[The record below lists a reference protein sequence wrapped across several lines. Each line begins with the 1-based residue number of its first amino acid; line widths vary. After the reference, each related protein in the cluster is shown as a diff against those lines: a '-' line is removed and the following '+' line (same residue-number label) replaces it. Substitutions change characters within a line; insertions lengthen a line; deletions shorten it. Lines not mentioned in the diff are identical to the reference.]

1 MNLPGRRLRCRRQR
15 LGQATDVGQAAVE
28 FALIL
33 PLFVLLIVALFDVV
47 AIVRDQLLV
56 DVLAR
61 DAARQASQ
69 SINQVEAR
77 AVITD
82 TVDNADRSD
91 ARWQLRVHD
100 DVVTVQVRL
109 VPRASMLASS
119 LRWLGSTPYVVGIA
133 TFATEYDIDDG

>member
-1 MNLPGRRLRCRRQR
+1 MCSIVPRRSASDR
-15 LGQATDVGQAAVE
+15 GQAAVE

-77 AVITD
+77 AVVTD
-82 TVDNADRSD
+82 TVENADRSD

>member
-1 MNLPGRRLRCRRQR
+1 MCSIVPKPSTNDR
-15 LGQATDVGQAAVE
+15 GQAAVE

-33 PLFVLLIVALFDVV
+33 PLFVLLIIALFDVV

-69 SINQVEAR
+69 SINQDEAR
-77 AVITD
+77 AVVTD
-82 TVDNADRSD
+82 TVNNADRSD

-100 DVVTVQVRL
+100 DTVTVQVRL

-133 TFATEYDIDDG
+133 TFAMEYDIDDG

>member
-1 MNLPGRRLRCRRQR
+1 MCSIVPKPSTNDR
-15 LGQATDVGQAAVE
+15 GQAAVE

-33 PLFVLLIVALFDVV
+33 PLFVLLIIALFDVV

-69 SINQVEAR
+69 SINQDEAR
-77 AVITD
+77 AVVTD

-133 TFATEYDIDDG
+133 TFAMEYDIDDG